1 MFAVSRHFSIK
12 EAKLAFRLFVFWSV
26 RFLIVGG
33 RGGLLDRNYALRAQ
47 DIGNGKIKTAK
58 QLADSMNDIVPSD
71 ALFETAFSEA
81 RISHVYIA
89 RYLLRALELKRKGDP
104 EPEFVP
110 SDEEQIINLE
120 HILPDNPQNHWPGID
135 PETASAYFKRIGN
148 MVILQAKK
156 NSMIGNSPFAEKKKV
171 LKGSTYLLTSEV
183 ADYSVWGP
191 NEIQDRQQNLARL
204 AVATWSLTP

>member
-1 MFAVSRHFSIK
+1 
-12 EAKLAFRLFVFWSV
+12 
-26 RFLIVGG
+26 
-33 RGGLLDRNYALRAQ
+33 
-47 DIGNGKIKTAK
+47 
-58 QLADSMNDIVPSD
+58 
-71 ALFETAFSEA
+71 
-81 RISHVYIA
+81 
-89 RYLLRALELKRKGDP
+89 
-104 EPEFVP
+104 
-110 SDEEQIINLE
+110 
-120 HILPDNPQNHWPGID
+120 
-135 PETASAYFKRIGN
+135 